1 MRLNQLSVALLSAAL
16 AQVLAASACADV
28 ITDWNKITVD
38 ATKTGGLNSNLGT
51 RIDAI
56 EALAVYDA
64 VNTIVNF
71 GTPYHFHTPPT
82 GAAPAEAAVAQA
94 AHDVLSFWLTFAA
107 ENAQCSRNPN
117 GQDTLQR
124 LMSPRQHDRQEI
136 G

>member
-1 MRLNQLSVALLSAAL
+1 MALLSAVFAE
-16 AQVLAASACADV
+16 VLAASASADV

-38 ATKTGGLNSNLGT
+38 ATKTGGLNSNLGSPM
-51 RIDAI
+51 DAI
-56 EALAVYDA
+56 EALAVYS
-64 VNTIVNF
+64 IVNF